1 MHKRFLAGAALA
13 LASAAHAET
22 TLSPLLVTAL
32 REPVTADRTLTA
44 VRVIDRDEIDDRQP
58 RSVIDLLRTEPG
70 LEVSRNGGRG
80 QVASLFLRGTNADHT
95 LVLVDGVRA
104 ASTTTGQFDF
114 SQLDV
119 AQIERIEI
127 VRGPRSTLYGS
138 DAVGGVVQIFTRQ
151 PQGAMA
157 SVGGGSF
164 ATKQA
169 RVGYGT
175 EPGDTRFSINGAW
188 TDTEGFSATNSDAAF
203 GFDPD
208 DDAYRSAS
216 ATARFESRLWDADAR
231 LRASGWFSDGE
242 VEFDQGV
249 SDTRNQV
256 YSLALE
262 DRITG
267 AWSQQAQLGY
277 SRDRVETDSAFPTDI
292 RSGRWNASWLQRLDS
307 AWGVATLGLDYY
319 RDRGENENRDSGA
332 EQFDEIVTNRAV
344 FGHWRGADGPW
355 DLELG
360 LRQDAHS
367 EFGGETS
374 GSVALGRSLGGGW
387 RGWASWGRAF
397 KAPSFNE
404 LFFPGFGNPDL
415 EPETSRTTE
424 LGLRYAG
431 ARLQAGITAFRTRV
445 DDLIDSVQ
453 VAPFVFQARNIDEA
467 RIRGLELELEAGRGP
482 WNALAHLTWQH
493 TEDQDSGQ
501 ALPRRADLRAGLNLS
516 RQLGDALS
524 LAAESLYVGERR
536 DAGQRLG
543 RYVLVN
549 LSARLRLTEGLAL
562 EGRLENLLDQDYQLA
577 SGFNTPGVSAFGAV
591 TWRGR

>member
-1 MHKRFLAGAALA
+1 MPKTLLAGTALV
-13 LASAAHAET
+13 LATASHAET

-44 VRVIDRDEIDDRQP
+44 VSVIERADIEARQP

-104 ASTTTGQFDF
+104 ASSTTGQFDF
-114 SQLDV
+114 SQLDP

-138 DAVGGVVQIFTRQ
+138 DAIGGVVHIFTRQ
-151 PQGAMA
+151 PEGVTAR
-157 SVGGGSF
+157 VGGGSH
-164 ATKQA
+164 ATKEA
-169 RVGYGT
+169 RLGYGT
-175 EPGDTRFSINGAW
+175 GGDSRFSINGAW
-188 TDTEGFSATNSDAAF
+188 TDTEGISATNSDAAF

-231 LRASGWFSDGE
+231 LQATGWFSDGE

-256 YSLALE
+256 YSLAL
-262 DRITG
+262 DDVIRG
-267 AWSQQAQLGY
+267 AWSQQARVGY
-277 SRDRVETDSAFPTDI
+277 SRDRVETRSAFPSDI
-292 RSGRWNASWLQRLDS
+292 RSGRWTASWLHRL
-307 AWGVATLGLDYY
+307 ATGTGTYTLGADYY
-319 RDRGENENRDSGA
+319 RDQGENDDPASGA
-332 EQFDEIVTNRAV
+332 ELFDEVVTNRAL
-344 FGHWRGADGPW
+344 FGHWRGSDGPW

-360 LRQDAHS
+360 VRHDDHG
-367 EFGGETS
+367 EFGGHTT
-374 GSVALGRSLGGGW
+374 GNVALGRALGSGW

-404 LFFPGFGNPDL
+404 LFFPGFGNPQL
-415 EPETSRTTE
+415 EPETARSTE
-424 LGLRYAG
+424 LGLRYADG
-431 ARLQAGITAFRTRV
+431 QLSAGVTAFRTRV

-453 VAPFVFQARNIDEA
+453 VAPFVFEARNIDSA
-467 RIRGLELELEAGRGP
+467 RIRGLELELEARHGP
-482 WNALAHLTWQH
+482 WMSQAHVTL
-493 TEDQDSGQ
+493 QDADEEGSGEP
-501 ALPRRADLRAGLNLS
+501 LPRRADLRAGLSLTRS
-516 RQLGDALS
+516 LGDS
-524 LAAESLYVGERR
+524 LTLGAESLYVGERR
-536 DAGQRLG
+536 DAGERLG

-549 LSARLRLTEGLAL
+549 LSARFALAEGLAL

-577 SGFNTPGVSAFGAV
+577 SGFNTPGLSAFGAL
-591 TWRGR
+591 TWRSR